1 MASANT
7 KKKPVQK
14 ATGKGQKAKK
24 VSDKYTIQPNSMAK
38 LKRDVRLYQE
48 QRRRMIRELR
58 QQYPDA
64 TERELEDKG
73 IIPPKRNLS
82 DFTKGRKVFVED
94 PNGREYTIDGE
105 IVRGRYE
112 YRGGIK
118 SKKDLQAAYKAL
130 ERPLK
135 KNYMKKRQ
143 RNMMDAILEAMM
155 RSTAA
160 SDEELK
166 AIEKALKGMSAA
178 EIAGWRLNH
187 PDLVKEIFE
196 WYNLHRDM
204 VTDDADT
211 VKLRMRILRSLGIE
225 YGVAVDP
232 IRGKYIRPGSVKVG
246 SKQATLDAIRQ
257 KV

>member
-1 MASANT
+1 MASPNA
-7 KKKPVQK
+7 KKPVQK

-24 VSDKYTIQPNSMAK
+24 VSDRYTIQPNSMAK
-38 LKRDVRLYQE
+38 LKREVRLYQE
-48 QRRRMIRELR
+48 QRRRMIREVR

-64 TERELEDKG
+64 TERELEDHG
-73 IIPPKRNLS
+73 VIPPKRYLS

-94 PNGREYTIDGE
+94 PEGRAYNVDGE
-105 IVRGRYE
+105 TVRGRYE
-112 YRGGIK
+112 YRGGIR
-118 SKKDLQAAYKAL
+118 SKNDLQSAYKAL

-135 KNYMKKRQ
+135 KGYLKKRQ
-143 RNMMDAILEAMM
+143 QNMMEAILEAMM

-166 AIEKALKGMSAA
+166 AIEKALKRLSAA

-211 VKLRMRILRSLGIE
+211 VKLRMRILRSFGIE
-225 YGVAVDP
+225 FTIAKDP
-232 IRGKYIRPGSVKVG
+232 IRGKYILPGSVKVRG
-246 SKQATLDAIRQ
+246 RQTTLDAINE
-257 KV
+257 KA